1 MRLGFFIIATRT
13 PASRVSFAERLF
25 PSPRLRPRTRVP
37 LSLLLAFLLPLAA
50 PAQMTAP
57 AGFELASIAFEG
69 NATLSRNEL
78 VSQLVSKETPGFFS
92 KFLHNTISEKL
103 GRKNEFLNTVT
114 LGADVKRLKAFYENR
129 GFSEV
134 TIDTALAFDIGSS
147 KVDVTIRINEGYRS
161 LVDSLVYLGIVNG
174 PGTIWT
180 EILAAPKIVPGD
192 PFSGPLLEEEV
203 TRVLKVL
210 GNAGYPNALFL
221 RDSSWARRYASTR
234 NYRVRLC
241 FDIGKMYYFG
251 GVTIRQEID
260 SVRTPVPREDI
271 TDEILIRQLTYAPGQ
286 QYSVEDSATS
296 VSNLNR
302 LGIFDLRRMDMRVP
316 PRSDT
321 AVIVPTTIL
330 IRPKDRYEMGPELIV
345 SDENG
350 SLNLGAG
357 LGFTQRNFLG
367 GARIFSTHLRFRTQ
381 TLGAFPDYFGRN
393 TDAVANADLTFELLQ
408 PYVFSNRI
416 KGSWAFSLIV
426 DKQKPYIQ
434 NIVRNKFGFSNRFTE
449 HTDGFLDWTLEA
461 VSSRK
466 NDSFRGDTTDPEIQ
480 RQLRLLQAQQF
491 NSILEFTLQRDMTN
505 DIFSPSDGFI
515 HSMTIDEAGLFPL
528 VIRGI
533 FPSLPITQFY
543 RLILSGRWYA
553 ELVPHRFSILAMKLK
568 GGIED
573 KYGAAKS
580 NPDIG
585 IPQTHRFYAGGGNS
599 VRGWNSRD
607 LIAAGDPQL
616 GGNLSLEG
624 SLELRT
630 NVLQGLR
637 DGLFDKIWLV
647 QFIDVGNVWTDVQD
661 MRPASL
667 AIAAG
672 FGIRY
677 DTFFGPFR
685 VDWGFRVYN
694 PAEGEG
700 QRWITQRQ
708 LFGQTFK
715 EAIFHFGIGNPF

>member
-1 MRLGFFIIATRT
+1 
-13 PASRVSFAERLF
+13 
-25 PSPRLRPRTRVP
+25 
-37 LSLLLAFLLPLAA
+37 
-50 PAQMTAP
+50 
-57 AGFELASIAFEG
+57 
-69 NATLSRNEL
+69 
-78 VSQLVSKETPGFFS
+78 
-92 KFLHNTISEKL
+92 
-103 GRKNEFLNTVT
+103 
-114 LGADVKRLKAFYENR
+114 
-129 GFSEV
+129 
-134 TIDTALAFDIGSS
+134 
-147 KVDVTIRINEGYRS
+147 
-161 LVDSLVYLGIVNG
+161 
-174 PGTIWT
+174 
-180 EILAAPKIVPGD
+180 
-192 PFSGPLLEEEV
+192 
-203 TRVLKVL
+203 
-210 GNAGYPNALFL
+210 
-221 RDSSWARRYASTR
+221 
-234 NYRVRLC
+234 
-241 FDIGKMYYFG
+241 MYFFG

-260 SVRTPVPREDI
+260 SLRSPVPREDI
-271 TDEILIRQLTYAPGQ
+271 TDDILIRQLAYVPGQ
-286 QYSVEDSATS
+286 QYSVEDSAIS

-302 LGIFDLRRMDMRVP
+302 LGIFDLRRMDMRIP
-316 PRSDT
+316 ARSDSS
-321 AVIVPTTIL
+321 VVVPTAIL
-330 IRPKDRYEMGPELIV
+330 IRPKDRYEMGPELIM

-350 SLNLGAG
+350 SLNLGTG

-381 TLGAFPDYFGRN
+381 TLGAFPDYFGKN
-393 TDAVANADLTFELLQ
+393 TDAVSNADLTFELLQ
-408 PYVFSNRI
+408 PYIFSNRI
-416 KGSWAFSLIV
+416 KGSWGFSFIV

-449 HTDGFLDWTLEA
+449 YTNGFLDWTLEA
-461 VSSRK
+461 VSSKK

-491 NSILEFTLQRDMTN
+491 NSILEFTIQRDVTN
-505 DIFSPSDGFI
+505 DLFSPSEGFI

-528 VIRGI
+528 MIRGI
-533 FPSLPITQFY
+533 FPNLPITQFY
-543 RLILSGRWYA
+543 RLILSGRWYTEMA
-553 ELVPHRFSILAMKLK
+553 PRRFSILAVKLR

-573 KYGAAKS
+573 KYGAARS

-607 LIAAGDPQL
+607 LIASGDPQL

-624 SLELRT
+624 SVELRT

-637 DGLFDKIWLV
+637 DGLLDKIWLV
-647 QFIDVGNVWTDVQD
+647 EFIDVGNVWTDIQG

-694 PAEGEG
+694 PGEAEG